1 MLEAIG
7 VSKTY
12 PSGIDALVDVDL
24 EIRHGDS
31 VALVGESGSGKT
43 TLLRIFNRTVEPTS
57 GEVRVDGQSI
67 GSQDPVS
74 LRRSMG
80 FVPQEGGLM
89 PHWRVARNVELV
101 PALLGWTPERRRR
114 RALEMLRLVGLEP
127 ESIEKRYPAQ
137 LSGGQRQRVAIARA
151 LAAEPQVVLLDEPFG
166 ALDAI
171 TRHELQAEFANLK
184 AKLAKTVLLV
194 THDLIEAFRLCN
206 RVAVMRQGRILQ
218 TGTPSELRNAPIND
232 YVARLIEHGEAHV

>member
-12 PSGIDALVDVDL
+12 PGGIQALVDIDL
-24 EIRHGDS
+24 VIDQGES

-43 TLLRIFNRTVEPTS
+43 TLLRIFNRTVEPSS
-57 GEVRVDGQSI
+57 GQVRINGESI
-67 GSQDPVS
+67 DSQDPVI

-101 PALLGWTPERRRR
+101 PALLGWPPERRRR
-114 RALEMLRLVGLEP
+114 RALEMLRLVGLNP
-127 ESIEKRYPAQ
+127 ETIEKRYPTQ

-151 LAAEPQVVLLDEPFG
+151 LVAEPRIVLLDEPFG

-171 TRHELQAEFANLK
+171 TRHELQAEFANLRM
-184 AKLAKTVLLV
+184 KLAKTVLLV
-194 THDLIEAFRLCN
+194 THDLVEAFRLCE
-206 RVAVMRQGRILQ
+206 RVVVMRDGRIEQ
-218 TGTPSELRNAPIND
+218 TGSPSELQNAPIND
-232 YVARLIEHGEAHV
+232 YVSRLIDLGRAHV